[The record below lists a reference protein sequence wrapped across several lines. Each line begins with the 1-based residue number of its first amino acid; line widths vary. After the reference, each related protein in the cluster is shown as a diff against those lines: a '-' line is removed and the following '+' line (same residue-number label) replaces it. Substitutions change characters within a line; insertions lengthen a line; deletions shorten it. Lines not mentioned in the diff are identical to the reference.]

1 MSSIG
6 VSEKQQVVLIDEY
19 NPLRPN
25 DYRDFKE
32 RAREKE
38 DRERREKERQRERD
52 DREKEKERERERDDD
67 RRDRRY
73 VYTVNKRNERSLTK

>member
-1 MSSIG
+1 MIG

-25 DYRDFKE
+25 DYSDFKE

-38 DRERREKERQRERD
+38 DRERREKERQRDRD
-52 DREKEKERERERDDD
+52 EREKERDRDDD
-67 RRDRRY
+67 RRDRR
-73 VYTVNKRNERSLTK
+73 